1 MKTTKKVLSV
11 FLAVLMIMS
20 SMSVCFGTI
29 SFAATSETQ
38 TLIALFNDAKV
49 KSAMA
54 KLTVTGGTAT
64 RTGDAGKNSGLSR
77 YNPTYVVTKPFTVSA
92 GNYDDYLVYINVI
105 KKINAAVQSLDE
117 YENKNAHKGDGTNG
131 DSNCASGSAQCT
143 DFAKLKTALVADI
156 GESTYN
162 SLDSSYNL
170 GDLVDAILNMDF
182 GDYDVNVFT
191 NANPHSSG
199 TSGYTTVVA
208 QEVINKITVSI
219 SEEAFYKSFSVL
231 DDIPDA
237 ANLSYTYTASMG
249 RQNYTTTSGSGW
261 FTSTNY
267 YYHSCVNT
275 AQLGYFAQHTDGT
288 AIDTATIKTALVS
301 METAL
306 TNNKDYLVKTKMS
319 EVHEIST
326 NPETLNAAATA
337 IETAYNNL
345 GSASTY
351 FDHFFSN
358 ATYSNITYE
367 GVPTLVELIKKSA
380 VIAGYKSPCETI
392 AKDYAIYVNE
402 TYKTYTST
410 EVNALYNELKTAYE
424 GYKAADDSLEEEIAA
439 YYGIDGYI
447 ANIPD
452 VLDALLAYY
461 YEIFLGSID
470 ERAFGTD
477 DTDGYVEIWQ
487 NWTVEDIDNDVV
499 TSADILKALNEVNLD
514 IDTLNTDASEDDI
527 QGYFGKSKDELIG
540 ILTTVKTHLETLGK
554 YAGLNDD
561 LYAQYAT
568 FTNNI
573 ANVINADSS
582 KLYSVLS
589 GYEAWHQNLQN
600 FFTTWETEVGKYKDL
615 LEDDLKKTMNDY
627 MKAAYTALKT
637 RVVTQIA
644 NAYSLYEVYYQLY
657 KNDVTM
663 ASLTYFNTLKK
674 AIDAIEHNA
683 YSWMLVDHE
692 TYGTAIDTTS
702 INKYDALQVIY
713 NNYDTFVANRGF
725 DHYTQTVVDTV
736 REDTEKDIARENAD
750 TDDDGIGEYEVAD
763 EDIEAIIDLLEAA
776 LKDEKIKALLGNLIN
791 KDEDGNP
798 TGEDFDLANLINGL
812 LEGIYTNDI
821 INTIIQFL
829 YPIVAKAFL
838 DVWAGL
844 PEDFTTTAEVT
855 SGLSADVYATLI
867 LDDVDTAIGNVGI
880 ALSPAKLAEKL
891 SANSTYAKQF
901 PGVIATLSAVTAKT
915 HYDSDGNY
923 IDPWQNAGL
932 FKNKTDADGNVVY
945 EEDGVTPKQV
955 YALDWG
961 IDEAENKRAAFID
974 AACAALSGLEPLLYA
989 LLLNQDFVN
998 SDVDYGYGT
1007 NDPRGCKIGTNGAD
1021 SVASVYGVD
1030 CDLTLDPIT
1039 LYFTVSANDGWDNV
1053 LAPLF
1058 ELLGLENIPHSEDMK
1073 DTRDF
1078 LEKGLFAMIDQLIAK
1093 LAANPI
1099 KTILDIVP
1107 NLVYALEADL
1117 LAPVLDL
1124 LAIDINYAADAAYA
1138 ADIPSWASW
1147 LTSMFGISDPV
1158 TGALQNAMTS
1168 TEPIQINVG
1177 QMLDLESMGINLSG
1191 GLEGILEMIGID
1203 IPLPDVSVLATAG
1216 ELTWVDTNRSKWTY
1230 SYQPSN
1236 VSGKAAHIVANRADV
1251 LEYLVKWA
1259 LGNLPELL
1267 AAFGVDTSAM
1277 GEAIVAIL
1285 NNLSANADDSTAAIV
1300 ELLNQKVYNTLE
1312 TYEWYEDGF
1321 SASATADID
1330 FTPADE
1336 IYLSYDNDWTEDK
1349 AQYIY
1354 DNLDAIVAAVLTMA
1368 KVDLDKETEEIE
1380 TLEEFVDGMLDG
1392 LLSDKTLTS
1401 LAALLAKLDLNALL
1415 AGEDG
1420 EEAAIDANALVKDLL
1435 GIDLA
1440 SVAAKYADIAAAK
1453 EADENY
1459 VYDFGVDAGTTTFS
1473 AALTEM
1479 LAPLDSVLGF
1489 ILTGDDINI
1498 TFAKGTEGAK
1508 SATLIG
1514 YDGYNNAIIP
1524 LLEALGCTVAAQGDM
1539 TGTQALEATLDAL
1552 LAKIDALTTN
1562 TDEEGVKDGL
1572 IYGVIDMLPGI
1583 LYFLSSNGLATTVR
1597 NLLQPVYVILDTI
1610 RPIYDLDINA
1620 IVENIEIGEEGNK
1633 KPLGLDL
1640 DNLHTAALLD
1650 LVANLVGLD
1659 LSELQVLIYDVC
1671 KVIGVDYSETAKST
1685 LQTTWKKGAYSDN
1698 FTQADMITVVLSF
1711 LLEWVTVK
1719 ENAEALDNMLG
1730 TDGIVAALS
1739 TVFADVSDEIV
1750 YSTPNW
1756 MYWFETQE
1764 EFEAYIATGAGLPNT
1779 LLALEYPNDWDEY
1792 TAAYIANNL
1801 PAIVDEVVA
1810 LIEINGVKH
1819 NSVSA
1824 LLNSLISDYISADT
1838 INDILD
1844 MLKGVLANIDDAL
1857 LDCGYLLDV
1866 DLVGL
1871 KNYTCTKEITTISE
1885 FAAELAYILDTYA
1898 PTIVNLLFFGDDI
1911 RLAKKSDS
1919 TDTIVI
1925 NGGLGYEKGLA
1936 LILEVLGCDVPVEDE
1951 ATDEKEVTTATV
1963 LDALATRI
1971 ENILAEGNTVN
1982 AVIDLLPNLIYFLNA
1997 NGLSVAVNNLLQP
2010 VYAIVDKV
2018 NALGVLEEPI
2028 NIADLIKFKTTDED
2042 GNEKEVKLNLDTLT
2056 LDYIVDLVE
2065 TLTGL
2070 DLTVVDEMLVDFCLG
2085 KIEKGAYTYKMTAAR
2100 EDVIT
2105 LVLTVALLVV
2115 ETEGNAEVIDELIG
2129 KDIIA
2134 GIKEI
2139 ISGANIE
2146 YTAPEWDYAL
2156 AADNALIDYAITY
2169 PNNWTD
2175 VTATYVAENLD
2186 EIVDAV
2192 ISLIEINGVKHESVS
2207 ALIDSMVNIYT
2218 KENLQA
2224 IQKLL
2229 ADLIGGLDEDL
2240 KDLVNIALGA
2250 ADALLGADVKGLI
2263 EYDVSNVNDKESFIN
2278 ALTGMLMEVE
2288 GLVDWL
2294 LLGKDYE
2301 FFVDDDGD
2309 MVYEDGE
2316 AIITITGANGYAE
2329 GLALLLEALGC
2340 ENLPTV
2346 YDQESIDTEATVKAV
2361 LTSLANRIDE
2371 VLANPVEEVVELLP
2385 NIFYFLNTNGV
2396 AAVIDNTIAA
2406 VMALVE
2412 KLDVFG
2418 VELDINELVNLKK
2431 ILKIEDTDAKISL
2444 DNLAMSDIL
2453 EAVSL
2458 MTGLDITMIEDVL
2471 VGFALGQIAEYDS
2484 VSAQVGTT
2492 KKMSYKDDFD
2502 KADLLT
2508 VVATLALLTLT
2519 DAENAEVVTNLLG
2532 EGVYNTIINVI
2543 NMEQFVPE
2551 MKTMNWILT
2560 EYADTNTAVSGI
2572 ATSELYEDWGYG
2584 TLYTEEMAQY
2594 IADNFGKFVDNILF
2608 LLGIEI
2614 NGVSVESLQEIFDE
2628 LLGGTL
2634 YTTDTLNTVLNLLRK
2649 IPSFI
2654 TDFAGADLTKHVNE
2668 ILKTSIGVDL
2678 TYWDAYEVA
2687 EVTDREGFVA
2697 ELCRMLEPFY
2707 PVLKWL
2713 LADEDFAF
2721 FVDGANEGDD
2731 MIVLYG
2737 AEGYAYG
2744 IAPILE
2750 ALQCEGVLSGED
2762 YLAAVEA
2769 DDSAILSSILTP
2781 LLDKVDTILYAEENG
2796 STIADEIL
2804 ALLPSVIYFINSNG
2818 LDTSVKNLL
2827 NAVYTV
2833 LNAIEP
2839 ITGEINL
2846 YDLIGLDL
2854 ENLTFEEIFDLL
2866 LEMIGGATGYDLSS
2880 FSADYVAE
2888 LTTGY
2893 VVSYTSANGETA
2905 YTMVYAEGESGTASD
2920 MVTII
2925 IRLAL
2930 TFLAL
2935 EENQAKVLAI
2945 LAEQFNMDADAQKY
2959 LAGVFE
2965 AIAECE
2971 IGTQIGMDKAC
2982 AVVYYLFYGA
2992 DIGVDFAA
3000 TGIKDLNAEWQKVL
3014 EELGKTPLG
3023 TEPTFGNLISRFL
3036 DVTMKDILD
3045 DVLNSDGVAPNG
3057 FIKFFQKII
3066 DWFKSL
3072 MAWFQ
3077 SIFS

>member
-20 SMSVCFGTI
+20 SMSVCFGSI
-29 SFAATSETQ
+29 SFAAPASKSTYDADPIVYLAEHLNSDTIQWVAEKYSLGNGSISGTQSVSNSGALTYTTDVELPTYEQYVEVRDILIYLDLAIKGTTEFGKAKAGNTDYETRAC
-38 TLIALFNDAKV
+38 TCSGFIETELLNAIGSSL
-49 KSAMA
+49 S
-54 KLTVTGGTAT
+54 
-64 RTGDAGKNSGLSR
+64 DAGKEFIEYLL
-77 YNPTYVVTKPFTVSA
+77 YD
-92 GNYDDYLVYINVI
+92 NYARQHADAYGVESYTHSSHTTTLNVYTTDIIGYLKEVGEYTNVESSVELGYTHSI
-105 KKINAAVQSLDE
+105 YLTRGY
-117 YENKNAHKGDGTNG
+117 YE
-131 DSNCASGSAQCT
+131 SGSLIK
-143 DFAKLKTALVADI
+143 FKYYHNYLKYSENTAAPS
-156 GESTYN
+156 EMTKK
-162 SLDSSYNL
+162 
-170 GDLVDAILNMDF
+170 
-182 GDYDVNVFT
+182 
-191 NANPHSSG
+191 AN
-199 TSGYTTVVA
+199 TEIQTTVTDYVSTVNNTIA
-208 QEVINKITVSI
+208 TYTFDKLASMTIDEIEEVV
-219 SEEAFYKSFSVL
+219 
-231 DDIPDA
+231 
-237 ANLSYTYTASMG
+237 ANLNQARTDIKASVNSDSTD
-249 RQNYTTTSGSGW
+249 NY
-261 FTSTNY
+261 
-267 YYHSCVNT
+267 
-275 AQLGYFAQHTDGT
+275 
-288 AIDTATIKTALVS
+288 KTLFPGVDDKISAFE
-301 METAL
+301 ETA
-306 TNNKDYLVKTKMS
+306 NKAK
-319 EVHEIST
+319 EIAVYST
-326 NPETLNAAATA
+326 TVA
-337 IETAYNNL
+337 
-345 GSASTY
+345 
-351 FDHFFSN
+351 
-358 ATYSNITYE
+358 
-367 GVPTLVELIKKSA
+367 
-380 VIAGYKSPCETI
+380 
-392 AKDYAIYVNE
+392 
-402 TYKTYTST
+402 
-410 EVNALYNELKTAYE
+410 
-424 GYKAADDSLEEEIAA
+424 EIAA
-439 YYGIDGYI
+439 YKTSNPNYGIFNWGGFNEATIKAAYADFMGKYGVI
-447 ANIPD
+447 INDATLYDYFTAN
-452 VLDALLAYY
+452 
-461 YEIFLGSID
+461 GSID
-470 ERAFGTD
+470 DTYVKNFRDNTIAYDLEDLKEEKIMPLYNKYALSFPMEGGEEVSLAEKQAAYSELSGYINNIKSYSAQVQNAIFSETLNKQLLDLQEKLECQVADCVLYFAENVLKDYSDVATDAVIAEIGTAKS
-477 DTDGYVEIWQ
+477 
-487 NWTVEDIDNDVV
+487 NL
-499 TSADILKALNEVNLD
+499 AALNALLNSIDYADNKKLLDTSFTNADTFIAYLYSLLAERYTAQIEIVDKTYTAIERPTSNLTLSQYSHLNAYVNGIETEIVDFLD
-514 IDTLNTDASEDDI
+514 SE
-527 QGYFGKSKDELIG
+527 GKGNLVSSQ
-540 ILTTVKTHLETLGK
+540 TRGK
-554 YAGLNDD
+554 YA
-561 LYAQYAT
+561 
-568 FTNNI
+568 
-573 ANVINADSS
+573 
-582 KLYSVLS
+582 
-589 GYEAWHQNLQN
+589 
-600 FFTTWETEVGKYKDL
+600 
-615 LEDDLKKTMNDY
+615 
-627 MKAAYTALKT
+627 
-637 RVVTQIA
+637 
-644 NAYSLYEVYYQLY
+644 
-657 KNDVTM
+657 
-663 ASLTYFNTLKK
+663 
-674 AIDAIEHNA
+674 
-683 YSWMLVDHE
+683 
-692 TYGTAIDTTS
+692 AIDTELMPAFRAFE
-702 INKYDALQVIY
+702 IDRGF
-713 NNYDTFVANRGF
+713 NNYSPEDILIR
-725 DHYTQTVVDTV
+725 
-736 REDTEKDIARENAD
+736 REDSTDEIFRVNENL
-750 TDDDGIGEYEVAD
+750 DDDMLGEYEVTD
-763 EDIEAIIDLLEAA
+763 KNVNAIIDLLEAA
-776 LKDEKIKALLGNLIN
+776 LKDPTVASLLGSLIN

-798 TGEDFDLANLINGL
+798 TGEAFSISGLVTNLLNESVFTDEL
-812 LEGIYTNDI
+812 L
-821 INTIIQFL
+821 NTIIQFV
-829 YPIVAKAFL
+829 YPLVLKEFAK
-838 DVWAGL
+838 VWAGL
-844 PEDFTTTAEVT
+844 PPTITITVENVVG
-855 SGLSADVYATLI
+855 SLGADVACGLA
-867 LDDVDTAIGNVGI
+867 LDDVETAIASVGLYI
-880 ALSPAKLAEKL
+880 GPKALASNLSKNFSEYTQVINKLNE
-891 SANSTYAKQF
+891 
-901 PGVIATLSAVTAKT
+901 VTIKASYNKDRDT
-915 HYDSDGNY
+915 FRN
-923 IDPWQNAGL
+923 PWEDTVL
-932 FKNKTDADGNVVY
+932 FKTVTN
-945 EEDGVTPKQV
+945 EDGSTKEV
-955 YALDWG
+955 YDLDWG
-961 IDEAENKRAAFID
+961 INTAENKREAFVD
-974 AACAALSGLEPLLYA
+974 AAVAALSGLEPLLLA
-989 LLLNQDFVN
+989 LLTNKDFVN
-998 SDVDYGYGT
+998 DDVTDG
-1007 NDPRGCKIGTNGAD
+1007 DPRGVKIGTGSGSATVSIITLN
-1021 SVASVYGVD
+1021 
-1030 CDLTLDPIT
+1030 LTIDPIT
-1039 LYFTVSANDGWDNV
+1039 LVLTFEKNDGWDNA
-1053 LAPLF
+1053 LAPIF
-1058 ELLGLENIPHSEDMK
+1058 EALGLENIPHSEDLQS
-1073 DTRDF
+1073 TRKL
-1078 LEKGLFAMIDQLIAK
+1078 LENGLLAMIDQLIAK
-1093 LAANPI
+1093 LDANPI
-1099 KTILDIVP
+1099 EFILDALP
-1107 NLVYALEADL
+1107 NLCYAIEAGLIEPL
-1117 LAPVLDL
+1117 LYQIKTV
-1124 LAIDINYAADAAYA
+1124 INYYADAYYSAAGIVTDTLLGAMKSDEPININIGDMINLKDMGLDISNFQAIWNMLSGVELLSGVEAPDAAY
-1138 ADIPSWASW
+1138 IAS
-1147 LTSMFGISDPV
+1147 LGKLV
-1158 TGALQNAMTS
+1158 
-1168 TEPIQINVG
+1168 EK
-1177 QMLDLESMGINLSG
+1177 
-1191 GLEGILEMIGID
+1191 
-1203 IPLPDVSVLATAG
+1203 
-1216 ELTWVDTNRSKWTY
+1216 DTNRSVKTY
-1230 SYQPSN
+1230 TAGTTGQAY
-1236 VSGKAAHIVANRADV
+1236 HIQANRADV
-1251 LEYLVKWA
+1251 LQYLVKWVLESGLLNGLVEEPSELIA
-1259 LGNLPELL
+1259 GIFANLENNS
-1267 AAFGVDTSAM
+1267 GD
-1277 GEAIVAIL
+1277 AI
-1285 NNLSANADDSTAAIV
+1285 AAIV
-1300 ELLNQKVYNTLE
+1300 ELLNQQLYPSKNYNWFNG
-1312 TYEWYEDGF
+1312 YIDGESVVGN
-1321 SASATADID
+1321 SAN
-1330 FTPADE
+1330 E
-1336 IYLSYDNDWTEDK
+1336 IYLNPNNDWTEDK

-1354 DNLDAIVAAVLTMA
+1354 DNLEAIVAAVLTMA

-1420 EEAAIDANALVKDLL
+1420 EEAAIDANALVNDLL

-1440 SVAAKYADIAAAK
+1440 SVASKYADIAAAK

-1489 ILTGDDINI
+1489 ILTGDNIEI
-1498 TFAKGTEGAK
+1498 TFAKDTEGAK

-1524 LLEALGCTVAAQGDM
+1524 LLEALGCTVAAQDEM

-1583 LYFLSSNGLATTVR
+1583 LYFLSSNGVSTTVL
-1597 NLLQPVYVILDTI
+1597 NLLQPVFVILDTI
-1610 RPIYDLDINA
+1610 KPVYDLDINELINGLLEEKGIKIDIERLNTNA
-1620 IVENIEIGEEGNK
+1620 VINIVSGLI
-1633 KPLGLDL
+1633 GLDL
-1640 DNLHTAALLD
+1640 TKLNS
-1650 LVANLVGLD
+1650 V
-1659 LSELQVLIYDVC
+1659 IYDAC
-1671 KVIGVDYSETAKST
+1671 QALGVDYSETAKST

-1698 FTQADMITVVLSF
+1698 FTQADMLTVVLSF
-1711 LLEWVTVK
+1711 LLEWVTVE

-1764 EFEAYIATGAGLPNT
+1764 EFEDYIATGEGLPNT

-1819 NSVSA
+1819 DSVSA

-1844 MLKGVLANIDDAL
+1844 MLKDVLANIDDAL

-1871 KNYTCTKEITTISE
+1871 KNYTCTKEITTISD

-1911 RLAKKSDS
+1911 RLAKKSDR

-1963 LDALATRI
+1963 LGALAKRI
-1971 ENILAEGNTVN
+1971 EYILAEGNTVN

-2146 YTAPEWDYAL
+2146 YTAPEWNYAL

-2218 KENLQA
+2218 KENLEA

-2250 ADALLGADVKGLI
+2250 ADALLGADVNGLI
-2263 EYDVSNVNDKESFIN
+2263 NYDVTNVNDKESFID

-2288 GLVDWL
+2288 GLVNWL
-2294 LLGKDYE
+2294 LLGEDYE
-2301 FFVDDDGD
+2301 FFVDDDDD

-2346 YDQESIDTEATVKAV
+2346 YDQEPIDTEATVKAV

-2484 VSAQVGTT
+2484 VSAQVGTA

-2519 DAENAEVVTNLLG
+2519 DDENAEVVTNLLG

-2572 ATSELYEDWGYG
+2572 ATSELYKDWGYG

-2614 NGVSVESLQEIFDE
+2614 NGVSVESLKEIFDE

-2769 DDSAILSSILTP
+2769 DDGAILSSILTP

-2866 LEMIGGATGYDLSS
+2866 LEMIGGAAGYDLSS

>member
-20 SMSVCFGTI
+20 SMSVCFGSI
-29 SFAATSETQ
+29 SFAATNETSEFVSAVQCDAMKNLSITKGTKTQ
-38 TLIALFNDAKV
+38 TG
-49 KSAMA
+49 SAA
-54 KLTVTGGTAT
+54 STNLVGTYT
-64 RTGDAGKNSGLSR
+64 SSNSYVITQPFSITAAN
-77 YNPTYVVTKPFTVSA
+77 YTYYS
-92 GNYDDYLVYINVI
+92 DYINI
-105 KKINAAVQSLDE
+105 IRKLDNAIQSLDE
-117 YENKNAHKGDGTNG
+117 YSGKHSHVTDTTCGNSASKCTNFGT
-131 DSNCASGSAQCT
+131 
-143 DFAKLKTALVADI
+143 LKTALISNI

-162 SLDSSYNL
+162 SLKATYNVD
-170 GDLVDAILNMDF
+170 DLLDAVLDMTYAPNPLS
-182 GDYDVNVFT
+182 
-191 NANPHSSG
+191 NPHPSG
-199 TSGYTTVVA
+199 TTGYTSTVP
-208 QEVINKITVSI
+208 QEIYNVLTVTLSYD
-219 SEEAFYKSFSVL
+219 AFMKSFS
-231 DDIPDA
+231 DPADIPADSV
-237 ANLSYTYTASMG
+237 NLSYEYKTAMG
-249 RQNYTTTSGSGW
+249 RQNYTVTSGSGW
-261 FTSTNY
+261 FKTTNY

-275 AQLGYFAQHTDGT
+275 QQIGYFSKHTEGT
-288 AIDTATIKTALVS
+288 ATTTNKTVLVNMKTALADNSSYLDKTTVAGVHSVS
-301 METAL
+301 TDP
-306 TNNKDYLVKTKMS
+306 T
-319 EVHEIST
+319 
-326 NPETLNAAATA
+326 TLNAAATA

-367 GVPTLVELIKKSA
+367 GVPTLVTLIKKA
-380 VIAGYKSPCETI
+380 ANIAGYKSPCETI
-392 AKDYAIYVNE
+392 AKDYEIYVNE

-447 ANIPD
+447 ADIPD

-477 DTDGYVEIWQ
+477 DKAGYVATWKE
-487 NWTVEDIDNDVV
+487 WTVEDIDNDVI
-499 TSADILKALNEVNLD
+499 TSADILTALNEVNLD

-540 ILTTVKTHLETLGK
+540 ILTTVKTHLENLGY
-554 YAGLNDD
+554 YAGLNDE

-573 ANVINADSS
+573 VNVINADSS

-600 FFTTWETEVGKYKDL
+600 FFTTWETEVGEYKDL

-713 NNYDTFVANRGF
+713 NNYGTFVTNRGF

-798 TGEDFDLANLINGL
+798 TGEAFDLANLINGL
-812 LEGIYTNDI
+812 LEDNLYSDNLV
-821 INTIIQFL
+821 NTIIQFL

-838 DVWAGL
+838 DVWEGIN
-844 PEDFTTTAEVT
+844 PIVETTASIGVE
-855 SGLSADVYATLI
+855 LDIYAKLA
-867 LDDVDTAIGNVGI
+867 LYDVDTAIEAAGVALAPVNLGNFM
-880 ALSPAKLAEKL
+880 A
-891 SANSTYAKQF
+891 ANSTYAEKYSE
-901 PGVIATLSAVTAKT
+901 IIKTLQSVTEKT
-915 HYDSDGNY
+915 RYNADGSY
-923 IDPWQNAGL
+923 SDPWKSAEL
-932 FKNKTDADGNVVY
+932 Y
-945 EEDGVTPKQV
+945 EDVLDESTGETKQV
-955 YALDWG
+955 MVLDWG

-974 AACAALSGLEPLLYA
+974 AACAALSGLEPLLKA
-989 LLLNQDFVN
+989 LLLNQAFVSPN
-998 SDVDYGYGT
+998 IVDADGGV
-1007 NDPRGCKIGTNGAD
+1007 RGGMIGT
-1021 SVASVYGVD
+1021 SVPGTTASY
-1030 CDLTLDPIT
+1030 TLDIWPYSTVEVDLELNPIT
-1039 LYFTVSANDGWDNV
+1039 LMLDISANDGWDNV

-1058 ELLGLENIPHSEDMK
+1058 ELLGLEKIPHSEDMK
-1073 DTRDF
+1073 TTKDLLTN
-1078 LEKGLFAMIDQLIAK
+1078 LFAMIDQLIAK
-1093 LAANPI
+1093 VAANPI

-1117 LAPVLDL
+1117 LAPALDL
-1124 LAIDINYAADAAYA
+1124 LAIEINYAADVHYN
-1138 ADIPSWASW
+1138 AD
-1147 LTSMFGISDPV
+1147 LLGGIEGD
-1158 TGALQNAMTS
+1158 LQAVLKA
-1168 TEPIQINVG
+1168 EKPEYINVG
-1177 QMLDLESMGINLSG
+1177 QMVDLESMGVNLSG
-1191 GLEGILEMIGID
+1191 GLEGILEMLGID

-1216 ELTWVDTNRSKWTY
+1216 TLTWVDTNRSKWTY
-1230 SYQPSN
+1230 SYQPAN

-1420 EEAAIDANALVKDLL
+1420 EEAAIDANALVNDLL

-1459 VYDFGVDAGTTTFS
+1459 VYDFGVDAGKTTFS

-1489 ILTGDDINI
+1489 ILTGDNIEI
-1498 TFAKGTEGAK
+1498 TFAKDTEGAK

-1524 LLEALGCTVAAQGDM
+1524 LLEALGCTVAAQGEM
-1539 TGTQALEATLDAL
+1539 TGTEALKATLDAL

-1583 LYFLSSNGLATTVR
+1583 LYFLSSNGVSTTVR

-1671 KVIGVDYSETAKST
+1671 KVIGVEYTSAST

-1764 EFEAYIATGAGLPNT
+1764 EFEAYIATGEGLPNT

-1819 NSVSA
+1819 DSVSA

-1936 LILEVLGCDVPVEDE
+1936 LILEALGCDVPVEDE

-2018 NALGVLEEPI
+2018 NALGILEEPI
-2028 NIADLIKFKTTDED
+2028 SIADLIKFKTTDED

-2146 YTAPEWDYAL
+2146 YTVPEWDYAL

-2218 KENLQA
+2218 KENLEA

-2288 GLVDWL
+2288 GLVNWL
-2294 LLGKDYE
+2294 LLGEDYE

-2346 YDQESIDTEATVKAV
+2346 YDQEPIDTEATVKAV

-2484 VSAQVGTT
+2484 VSAQVGTA

-2572 ATSELYEDWGYG
+2572 ATSELYKDWGYG

-2737 AEGYAYG
+2737 AEGYTYG

-2866 LEMIGGATGYDLSS
+2866 LEMIGGAAGYDLSS

>member
-29 SFAATSETQ
+29 SFAATDT
-38 TLIALFNDAKV
+38 
-49 KSAMA
+49 SAIE
-54 KLTVTGGTAT
+54 
-64 RTGDAGKNSGLSR
+64 N
-77 YNPTYVVTKPFTVSA
+77 FVSA
-92 GNYDDYLVYINVI
+92 VQCDAMKTFSDHITTGHTSNTTDSDNKVYNNKWIYTAPNYEYYLQMKNVVLKLHGAI
-105 KKINAAVQSLDE
+105 TGLDE
-117 YENKNAHKGDGTNG
+117 YISKYQTHYNSAKCSRNSRTCCDTSTLLTALKSAIG
-131 DSNCASGSAQCT
+131 DSYTTLKATYNIENLLSYVLSTNNAYLFSKTGSVT
-143 DFAKLKTALVADI
+143 KSSVPSRVYNILVLKTNLVSYLKYFSKASDIDAD
-156 GESTYN
+156 TV
-162 SLDSSYNL
+162 
-170 GDLVDAILNMDF
+170 DL
-182 GDYDVNVFT
+182 T
-191 NANPHSSG
+191 
-199 TSGYTTVVA
+199 
-208 QEVINKITVSI
+208 
-219 SEEAFYKSFSVL
+219 
-231 DDIPDA
+231 
-237 ANLSYTYTASMG
+237 YTYTFVMTRESHGGATG
-249 RQNYTTTSGSGW
+249 YGT
-261 FTSTNY
+261 
-267 YYHSCVNT
+267 YYHNAVSPSELTKVPVSGDT
-275 AQLGYFAQHTDGT
+275 TDT
-288 AIDTATIKTALVS
+288 NRNVLVA
-301 METAL
+301 MEKVL
-306 TNNKDYLVKTKMS
+306 NDNKDYLNKTTVAG
-319 EVHEIST
+319 VHSVST

-337 IETAYNNL
+337 IETAYSELKTTFGTDDAETLFN
-345 GSASTY
+345 
-351 FDHFFSN
+351 HFFSGDI
-358 ATYSNITYE
+358 AYSA
-367 GVPTLVELIKKSA
+367 VPTLVELIKKSA

-402 TYKTYTST
+402 TYKTYSST

-424 GYKAADDSLEEEIAA
+424 GYTAADDSLEAEIAA

-452 VLDALLAYY
+452 ALDALLAYY
-461 YEIFLGSID
+461 YQIFLGSIK

-477 DTDGYVEIWQ
+477 DKAGYVATWKE
-487 NWTVEDIDNDVV
+487 WTVEDIDNDVI
-499 TSADILKALNEVNLD
+499 TSADILTALSEVNLD
-514 IDTLNTDASEDDI
+514 IDTLNTDASEDDV

-540 ILTTVKTHLETLGK
+540 ILTTVKTHLENLGY
-554 YAGLNDD
+554 YAGLNDE

-600 FFTTWETEVGKYKDL
+600 FFTTWETEVGEYKDL

-657 KNDVTM
+657 ENDVTM

-702 INKYDALQVIY
+702 IDKYDALQVIY
-713 NNYDTFVANRGF
+713 NNYGTFVANRGF

-812 LEGIYTNDI
+812 LEDNLYSDNLV
-821 INTIIQFL
+821 NTIIQFL

-838 DVWAGL
+838 DVWEGID
-844 PEDFTTTAEVT
+844 PFIETTVNI
-855 SGLSADVYATLI
+855 SDSMSLDVKASLELY
-867 LDDVDTAIGNVGI
+867 DVDTAIEAAGI
-880 ALSPAKLAEKL
+880 ALAPVNLANKL
-891 SANSTYAKQF
+891 SSNTEYATKYAEIINILKS
-901 PGVIATLSAVTAKT
+901 VDTKT
-915 HYDSDGNY
+915 SYDVEKNY
-923 IDPWQNAGL
+923 IDPWKDTKLYKDVLDESTGE
-932 FKNKTDADGNVVY
+932 T
-945 EEDGVTPKQV
+945 KQV
-955 YALDWG
+955 MVLDWG

-989 LLLNQDFVN
+989 LLLNQEFVSPN
-998 SDVDYGYGT
+998 IADADGGV
-1007 NDPRGCKIGTNGAD
+1007 RGGKIGVNGAGTKAYIG
-1021 SVASVYGVD
+1021 STGVS
-1030 CDLTLDPIT
+1030 LTLDPIT
-1039 LYFTVSANDGWDNV
+1039 LMLDVSANDGWDNV

-1058 ELLGLENIPHSEDMK
+1058 ELLGLEKIPHSEDMK
-1073 DTRDF
+1073 TTKDLLTN
-1078 LEKGLFAMIDQLIAK
+1078 LFAMIDQLIAK
-1093 LAANPI
+1093 VAANPI

-1124 LAIDINYAADAAYA
+1124 LAIEIYYEADVHYSALPIPLILPNGINGDIKAVLKAENPEY
-1138 ADIPSWASW
+1138 
-1147 LTSMFGISDPV
+1147 
-1158 TGALQNAMTS
+1158 
-1168 TEPIQINVG
+1168 INVG
-1177 QMLDLESMGINLSG
+1177 QMVDLESMGVNLSG
-1191 GLEGILEMIGID
+1191 GLAGILEMLGLN
-1203 IPLPDVSVLATAG
+1203 IPMPDVSVLATAG
-1216 ELTWVDTNRSKWTY
+1216 ELTWVDTNRSAWTY
-1230 SYQPSN
+1230 SYQPAN

-1277 GEAIVAIL
+1277 SEAIVAIL

-1312 TYEWYEDGF
+1312 TYEWYEGGF
-1321 SASATADID
+1321 TASATADID

-1380 TLEEFVDGMLDG
+1380 TLEEFVGGMLDG

-1420 EEAAIDANALVKDLL
+1420 EEAAIDANALVNDLL

-1440 SVAAKYADIAAAK
+1440 SVAAKYAGIAAAK

-1489 ILTGDDINI
+1489 ILTGDNINI
-1498 TFAKGTEGAK
+1498 TFAKGTDDAK

-1539 TGTQALEATLDAL
+1539 TGTQALKATLDAL

-1562 TDEEGVKDGL
+1562 TEDDEKDGL

-1685 LQTTWKKGAYSDN
+1685 LQTTWKKGAYSET

-1711 LLEWVTVK
+1711 LLEWVTVE

-1819 NSVSA
+1819 DSVSA

-1936 LILEVLGCDVPVEDE
+1936 LILEVLGCDVPVENE
-1951 ATDEKEVTTATV
+1951 ETDEKEVTTATV
-1963 LDALATRI
+1963 LDALAKRI
-1971 ENILAEGNTVN
+1971 EYILSEGNTVN

-2018 NALGVLEEPI
+2018 NALGILEEPI
-2028 NIADLIKFKTTDED
+2028 SIADLIKFKTTDED

-2218 KENLQA
+2218 KENLEA

-2288 GLVDWL
+2288 GLVNWL
-2294 LLGKDYE
+2294 LLGEDYE
-2301 FFVDDDGD
+2301 FFVDDDDD

-2346 YDQESIDTEATVKAV
+2346 YDKETIDTEATVKAV

-2484 VSAQVGTT
+2484 VSAQVGTA

-2519 DAENAEVVTNLLG
+2519 DDENAEVVTNLLG

-2572 ATSELYEDWGYG
+2572 ATSELYKDWGYG

-2614 NGVSVESLQEIFDE
+2614 NGVSVESLKEIFDE

-2737 AEGYAYG
+2737 AEGYTYG

-2750 ALQCEGVLSGED
+2750 ALQCEGVLSGEA

-2866 LEMIGGATGYDLSS
+2866 LEMIGGAAGYDLSS